1 MKRILAVALI
11 SFVAWRG
18 YSKYQQMT
26 TFHPAPI
33 PVTLSQPTAKSL
45 MAADSSSSFK
55 CDGRTRC
62 GQMSS
67 CEEATYF
74 IQNCPNTQMD
84 GNNDGVPCEQQW
96 CK

>member
-1 MKRILAVALI
+1 MKGLLALI
-11 SFVAWRG
+11 LFGFVAWYG
-18 YSKYQQMT
+18 YGRYEQ
-26 TFHPAPI
+26 
-33 PVTLSQPTAKSL
+33 AKSNPPSAAVPQNRPTPQSL
-45 MAADSSSSFK
+45 FKADSSSSFK

-74 IQNCPNTQMD
+74 VQNCPNTQMD

-96 CK
+96 CN